1 MKKAVLVVDYIR
13 AIAEGKGSCAAYLK
27 AHPKVVDNTNNL
39 IRAARESGDL
49 VVHIRLAFDKEYRG
63 LPANAPS
70 AAAMKAN
77 QKYQIGSTEVEFI
90 DEIDV
95 AKGDVVLN
103 KKYGDPFFGS
113 GLLDLLQKNG
123 VETVV
128 LSGISTDNAILN
140 GANTAM
146 ANNFYV
152 VVAQDACGAS
162 TQEKH
167 EQALGIMKGRSV
179 NQFVNTADFL
189 PEFTA
194 QAAEESSPGAV
205 PS

>member
-13 AIAEGKGSCAAYLK
+13 AIAEGKGSCSAYLK
-27 AHPKVVDNTNNL
+27 AHPEVVDNTNNL
-39 IRAARESGDL
+39 IKAARENGDL

-63 LPANAPS
+63 LPAYAPS
-70 AAAMKAN
+70 AAVMKAN
-77 QKYQIGSTEVEFI
+77 QKYQQGSADVEFI

-95 AKGDVVLN
+95 DQAKGDVVLD
-103 KKYGDPFFGS
+103 KKYGDPFYGS

-146 ANNFYV
+146 ESNFYV

-167 EQALGIMKGRSV
+167 EQALVIMKGRSV
-179 NQFVNTADFL
+179 NKVVNTADFL
-189 PEFTA
+189 PKLIA
-194 QAAEESSPGAV
+194 
-205 PS
+205 